1 MVLIFLTDSLY
12 TVFLISSAFTTLL
25 RLLKSTGVGFNLP
38 LSNLLIS
45 DFRLAKSALSVKS
58 DASTTAAFL
67 SQIILHSSI
76 NLISAPILL
85 LILVYGCGK

>member
-1 MVLIFLTDSLY
+1 MVLIFLTNSLY
-12 TVFLISSAFTTLL
+12 TVFLISSVFTTLL
-25 RLLKSTGVGFNLP
+25 SLLKSTGIGFNLP
-38 LSNLLIS
+38 LSNLLIF

-58 DASTTAAFL
+58 DASTPAAFL